1 MPAILHQTHA
11 LGLFIKQVD
20 EPLPTTHCTTKS
32 ESAGMKASLMIP
44 TQSRTRIDR
53 SFTLVVLYGSCGLA
67 LLLVGQMNWFVRR
80 VTHFQVALLLLAAVV
95 CVCII
100 VLAWSLAPRTSDR
113 WHQEASAWL
122 DQHRTLSLV
131 ALLGVAIVG
140 PLCTAY
146 WLLDRFCNSADEYA
160 YLFQAWTF
168 AQGKLWVEAPP
179 LDYAF
184 VPMHTVI
191 TGNKWVS
198 QYPPGWPLVLSV
210 AVVLGFPVWAVNAV
224 LGGASIGTLYTVA
237 RHVGPSTV
245 GLAIAGYC
253 ALTPFYIFNAA
264 SYYSHVV
271 TALAISVFLL
281 LGLRYVET
289 GTRWDAL
296 LIGISVGYIG
306 LTRYYT
312 AMLVFIPFVI
322 WLLLKRRHVFYKTFL
337 WMGLGGAP
345 FLAALLLYHYA
356 IMDDPFKPTYALE
369 EANTFFSLDILGLRG
384 AINLSELRIAELMQW
399 ASLLLPFVY
408 VCCLAIK
415 IKTKSLAF
423 YDFVFPC
430 FFVGF
435 FFVAFDGGNRYG
447 PRYYLDVYP
456 ALLLTIASAIQP
468 IMAWVK
474 QRSMQGF
481 LLHVV
486 LVSVLSAAC
495 AYPVAAHLY
504 YRISQERQDVYHLIK
519 EGNIHHA
526 VVVIKAATGRAWPMK
541 SHDLARNGLEITGDV
556 LFARGSTNPGEL
568 YRVFPDRTVWVYE
581 RDLQRSREWL
591 YPVPNNISL
600 STK

>member
-1 MPAILHQTHA
+1 
-11 LGLFIKQVD
+11 
-20 EPLPTTHCTTKS
+20 
-32 ESAGMKASLMIP
+32 
-44 TQSRTRIDR
+44 
-53 SFTLVVLYGSCGLA
+53 
-67 LLLVGQMNWFVRR
+67 MNWFVRR
-80 VTHFQVALLLLAAVV
+80 ATHFQVALLLLAAVV
-95 CVCII
+95 CVGII
-100 VLAWSLAPRTSDR
+100 VLAWSLAPRTTAH
-113 WHQEASAWL
+113 WHREASAWL
-122 DQHRTLSLV
+122 DQHRTLSLI
-131 ALLGVAIVG
+131 ALLGVAVAG

-146 WLLDRFCNSADEYA
+146 WILDRFCNSGDEYA

-184 VPMHTVI
+184 VPMRTFI

-224 LGGASIGTLYTVA
+224 LGGASIGTLYMAA

-245 GLAIAGYC
+245 GLTIAGCY

-264 SYYSHVV
+264 SYHSHVV
-271 TALAISVFLL
+271 TALAISIFLL

-289 GTRWDAL
+289 GARWDAL

-322 WLLLKRRHVFYKTFL
+322 WLLLKRRHSFYKAFL
-337 WMGLGGAP
+337 WMSLGGAP

-356 IMDDPFKPTYALE
+356 IMDDPLKSTYALAE
-369 EANTFFSLDILGLRG
+369 ENTFFSLDISGIRG
-384 AINLSELRIAELMQW
+384 AISRSELRIAELMQW

-408 VCCLAIK
+408 ACCLAIK

-423 YDFVFPC
+423 YDLLFPC

-435 FFVAFDGGNRYG
+435 FFVAFDGVNRYG

-468 IMAWVK
+468 IMTWVK

-495 AYPVAAHLY
+495 AYPVAAILY
-504 YRISQERQDVYHLIK
+504 YHISQERQDVYRLIK

-526 VVVIKAATGRAWPMK
+526 VVVIKAATGRTWPMK
-541 SHDLARNGLEITGDV
+541 SFDLARNGLALTGDV
-556 LFARGSTNPGEL
+556 LFARGSTNPDEIQ
-568 YRVFPDRTVWVYE
+568 RVFPDRTVWVYE
-581 RDLQRSREWL
+581 RDLQRSRGRL
-591 YPVPNNISL
+591 YLVTSL
-600 STK
+600 PDTGAK